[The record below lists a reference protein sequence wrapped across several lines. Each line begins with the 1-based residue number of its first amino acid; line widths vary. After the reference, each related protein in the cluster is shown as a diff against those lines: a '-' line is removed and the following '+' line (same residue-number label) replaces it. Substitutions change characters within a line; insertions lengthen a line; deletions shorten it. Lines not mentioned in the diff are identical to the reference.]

1 MSLTARE
8 YLVDRFTNDA
18 RVLRERVETLAR
30 GAKVPGPDAA
40 TSRSMAAACDEVAA
54 MVQAVADTGN
64 AAYTLDAL
72 VALIPLLEQRAGVQA
87 SPAVRSVYAGA
98 ATRLREVHAAER
110 QADADDA
117 DFDDSEL
124 DDDDLP
130 EPDRDDAARR

>member
-1 MSLTARE
+1 
-8 YLVDRFTNDA
+8 
-18 RVLRERVETLAR
+18 
-30 GAKVPGPDAA
+30 
-40 TSRSMAAACDEVAA
+40 